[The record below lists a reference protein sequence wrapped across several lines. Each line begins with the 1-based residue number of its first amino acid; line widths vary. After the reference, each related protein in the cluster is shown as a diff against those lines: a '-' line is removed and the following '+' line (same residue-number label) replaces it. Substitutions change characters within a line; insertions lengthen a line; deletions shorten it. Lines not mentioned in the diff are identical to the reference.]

1 MMHHTGIKNSEKREY
16 THFTPAINL
25 FLFFLMVPL
34 GPGNILDLHDDE
46 APGDPEW
53 VESCEVSTMPEPA
66 GVGCKQSW
74 YWKLQV
80 IHLSMPV
87 CVGISLYFSL
97 SLPFPSLSF
106 SLNLSHSFSSFPR
119 SLLLWHYQFLSFS
132 ICTHLSVSDCLLV
145 FLSLSFPFLYAIN
158 IPKSLPLL
166 CLFQTQQKALSIWTP
181 QVNGLILLFI
191 NEVVPW
197 FKWNSWFWL

>member
-16 THFTPAINL
+16 IFHSCNQPLSFFSHAIRTWKHPWSPRRRSSRRPW
-25 FLFFLMVPL
+25 MSW
-34 GPGNILDLHDDE
+34 ILWSLNYARTSRSWLQAE
-46 APGDPEW
+46 LILETPGD
-53 VESCEVSTMPEPA
+53 S
-66 GVGCKQSW
+66 
-74 YWKLQV
+74 
-80 IHLSMPV
+80 
-87 CVGISLYFSL
+87 SLYASLCWHISIFLPLPPLSL
-97 SLPFPSLSF
+97 SLFLPQSLSLFLLLPSLS
-106 SLNLSHSFSSFPR
+106 LALT
-119 SLLLWHYQFLSFS
+119 LQFLSFS